1 MSEHIELL
9 TKIANLTMLT
19 FMVTNML
26 GFGMRLSLAEILEP
40 LREIKPTLKAL
51 LANFMIVPVAAY
63 TLIRVFHLESGYAIG
78 LLLVATSAGDP
89 ATSKGSQLAK
99 GNPAYTLA
107 MMVGLQMMT
116 VVLMPIILPPLVP
129 GVHVDP
135 FKIAKPLVLFLLAP
149 LAIGLLIH
157 TRWSGVAAKLWKP
170 LDRFSSLAMVVA
182 ISLFIGLHFRTIIGT
197 VGSYAMLTS
206 GMLVA
211 VGFFVGYFLGAPG
224 QIRQSDLAIQT
235 SFRGLS
241 AAVAIAITNFPTEP
255 KVLVMAII
263 TLMMSLPVLFL
274 VAPTVL
280 RRKNVA
286 AALTRGGPLE

>member
-1 MSEHIELL
+1 
-9 TKIANLTMLT
+9 
-19 FMVTNML
+19 
-26 GFGMRLSLAEILEP
+26 
-40 LREIKPTLKAL
+40 
-51 LANFMIVPVAAY
+51 
-63 TLIRVFHLESGYAIG
+63 
-78 LLLVATSAGDP
+78 
-89 ATSKGSQLAK
+89 
-99 GNPAYTLA
+99 
-107 MMVGLQMMT
+107 
-116 VVLMPIILPPLVP
+116 MPIILPPLVP

-135 FKIAKPLVLFLLAP
+135 FKIANPLVLFLLAP

-170 LDRFSSLAMVVA
+170 FDRFSSLAMVVA
-182 ISLFIGLHFRTIIGT
+182 ISLFIGLHFRTIMGT